1 MLMAS
6 VLSAMKKAALPP
18 DHRRLGNP
26 EKIHHLHDRPLGV
39 GPKSPKTVK
48 PLLPNQ

>member
-1 MLMAS
+1 MGC
-6 VLSAMKKAALPP
+6 VLSAMKKAASPP
-18 DHRRLGNP
+18 DQRRLGSP
-26 EKIHHLHDRPLGV
+26 EKIHHRHDRTLGV